1 MAYRKRQQSAE
12 VDKANKRIDGLM
24 SIVPEVELGTE
35 LTLTIYRT
43 KIAEVEKRT
52 QSHNTLLADV
62 DTSLTLLERAE
73 KELADYSER
82 MLSGVGSKY
91 GFDSIEYEK
100 AGGVRKSEIKRTARK
115 NGNGNGNG
123 K

>member
-24 SIVPEVELGTE
+24 SIVPEVELGSD
-35 LTLTIYRT
+35 LTLAAYRS
-43 KIAEVEKRT
+43 KIEEVEKRT
-52 QSHNTLLADV
+52 KSHNTLLTEV

-73 KELADYSER
+73 RELADYSER

-100 AGGVRKSEIKRTARK
+100 AGGVRKSEIRRPARR
-115 NGNGNGNG
+115 NGSVLA